1 MAHKTPK
8 AFFPRVAKAAPKAP
22 PKAAPT
28 IDLALPRHKIEIGM
42 FPDDP
47 KGLEAFLK
55 KCESKDYVRGCNLSG
70 QGKGP
75 TEAAVVRY
83 YFMTLPMKEYDDFE
97 KRLGEHNAKK
107 YREEQAAAAAAASEA
122 AWRAEEAA
130 RLAASAAACL
140 AASPTKEEVQE
151 GASIAI
157 SLATALSSAP
167 PGLSLDS
174 RCVSRPYQGPY
185 Q

>member
-55 KCESKDYVRGCNLSG
+55 KCESQDYGRGCNLSG
-70 QGKGP
+70 QGEGP
-75 TEAAVVRY
+75 TEAAVLRY
-83 YFMTLPMKEYDDFE
+83 SFMTLPIKEYHAFE
-97 KRLGEHNAKK
+97 NRLGEHNAKK
-107 YREEQAAAAAAASEA
+107 YREEQAAAASEA